1 MTRAREMANLIG
13 GGAASTLSF
22 NNGVTIDGTAVFDG
36 PATINAD
43 NGANVFT
50 AYDLSNILY
59 PYFLQAGERFYEDTT
74 TSGIL
79 EQPYQGSVTYLTAN
93 QAANRTYNAKWF
105 SVMPTSKGDIEDI
118 VISHAV
124 LFTNGTTPYVIN
136 NVTSNG
142 VFNHTIT
149 LKWQGG
155 AAPAAGNAN
164 SVDLY
169 TFTFVRTGTLAYTC
183 FASQPVKYA

>member
-1 MTRAREMANLIG
+1 MAGLIG
-13 GGAASTLSF
+13 SGA
-22 NNGVTIDGTAVFDG
+22 TIDGPITI
-36 PATINAD
+36 PANNNA
-43 NGANVFT
+43 NIFT
-50 AYDLSNILY
+50 AGDLSLI
-59 PYFLQAGERFYEDTT
+59 PYTVFLQAGERLYKDTTT

-79 EQPYQGSVTYLTAN
+79 QQPYQGSVTYLTAN

-105 SVMPTSKGDIEDI
+105 SVMPSSKGDIIEDV

-136 NVTSNG
+136 DVTSDG
-142 VFNHTIT
+142 IFDHTIT

-155 AAPAAGNAN
+155 AAPTAGNAN

>member
-1 MTRAREMANLIG
+1 MTRAREMADLLG
-13 GGAASTLSF
+13 GGA
-22 NNGVTIDGTAVFDG
+22 TIDGPITI
-36 PATINAD
+36 PANNSQNT
-43 NGANVFT
+43 FT
-50 AYDLSNILY
+50 AGDFSNIPY
-59 PYFLQAGERFYEDTT
+59 PALLQAGERFFEYTT
-74 TSGIL
+74 TSGII

-105 SVMPTSKGDIEDI
+105 SVMPTSKGDFVEDV

-136 NVTSNG
+136 DVTSNG
-142 VFNHTIT
+142 IFNHTIT

-155 AAPAAGNAN
+155 AAPTAGNAN